1 MSTNLAERVANRRNS
16 PVRQPAHRGAAAQQP
31 NLVQFVQSM
40 RGEIAR
46 ALPAHVANPE
56 RIARIA
62 LTELRRV
69 EHLAECTQ
77 ESFGGA
83 LMTCAQL
90 GLEPGGALGEAYLLP
105 FWSKKARAYEVQLVI
120 GYQGMIRLFWQH
132 PAAAGLTART
142 VHENDEFEYEDGLDP
157 VLRHK
162 PARSNR
168 GRPTDYYAIAKMAN
182 GGSAFV
188 VMSVEDVEAIRQ
200 RSKSRDSGPWST
212 DYDAMARK
220 TVIRQLFKILPKSPE
235 LARAVAHDEGVRR
248 DSSPEGLDVPP
259 DYIEGEVVEQR
270 VETAEG
276 STTEDVPAEFTGW
289 PEAAETPVEAAAQ

>member
-1 MSTNLAERVANRRNS
+1 MSTNLAERVAARRNT
-16 PVRQPAHRGAAAQQP
+16 PARQTTRGAAAPQP

-132 PAAAGLTART
+132 PAAAGLAAHT
-142 VHENDEFEYEDGLDP
+142 VHENDDFEFEYGLAP

-168 GRPTDYYAIAKMAN
+168 GRPTDYYAVATMAN

-200 RSKSRDSGPWST
+200 RSKARDSGPWST

-220 TVIRQLFKILPKSPE
+220 TVIRQLFKILPKSSE

-248 DSSPEGLDVPP
+248 DTTPEGLDVPP
-259 DYIEGEVVEQR
+259 DYIEGEVVEQQS
-270 VETAEG
+270 EG
-276 STTEDVPAEFTGW
+276 SVEDVPAEFAGW
-289 PEAAETPVEAAAQ
+289 PEATEPGSTADGS

>member
-1 MSTNLAERVANRRNS
+1 MTTNLAERVANRRNHV
-16 PVRQPAHRGAAAQQP
+16 PARQSAQHGAAAQP
-31 NLVQFVQSM
+31 TLVQFVQSM

-105 FWSKKARAYEVQLVI
+105 FWNKKVRAYEVHLVI

-132 PAAAGLTART
+132 PAAAGLATHT
-142 VHENDEFEYEDGLDP
+142 VHENDEFAFEYGLTP

-168 GRPTDYYAIAKMAN
+168 GRPTDYYAVATMAN

-188 VMSVEDVEAIRQ
+188 VFSVEDVEAIRQ
-200 RSKSRDSGPWST
+200 RSKARDFGPWAT

-220 TVIRQLFKILPKSPE
+220 TCIRQLFKLLPKSSE

-248 DSSPEGLDVPP
+248 DASPEGLDVPP
-259 DYIEGEVVEQR
+259 DYVEGEVVEQAPTQQA
-270 VETAEG
+270 V
-276 STTEDVPAEFTGW
+276 EDVPEEFTGW
-289 PEAAETPVEAAAQ
+289 PEAAEPAASQ

>member
-1 MSTNLAERVANRRNS
+1 MSTNLAERVAARRNHS
-16 PVRQPAHRGAAAQQP
+16 PARQTTRGTVAAQP
-31 NLVQFVQSM
+31 NLAQFVQSM

-105 FWSKKARAYEVQLVI
+105 FWNKKVRAYEVTLVV
-120 GYQGMIRLFWQH
+120 GYQGMIKLFWQH

-142 VHENDEFEYEDGLDP
+142 VYENDEFTYEDGLDP
-157 VLRHK
+157 VLRHI

-168 GRPTDYYAIAKMAN
+168 GRPTDYYAVAKMVN
-182 GGSAFV
+182 GGCAFV
-188 VMSVEDVEAIRQ
+188 VMSGEDVEAIRR
-200 RSKSRDSGPWST
+200 RSKARDSGPWST

-235 LARAVAHDEGVRR
+235 LARAVAHDEAVRR
-248 DSSPEGLDVPP
+248 DTSPEGLDVPP
-259 DYIEGEVVEQR
+259 DYIEGEVVDQGEAADGR
-270 VETAEG
+270 VK
-276 STTEDVPAEFTGW
+276 DIPAEFAGW
-289 PEAAETPVEAAAQ
+289 PEAAESVGDADGA